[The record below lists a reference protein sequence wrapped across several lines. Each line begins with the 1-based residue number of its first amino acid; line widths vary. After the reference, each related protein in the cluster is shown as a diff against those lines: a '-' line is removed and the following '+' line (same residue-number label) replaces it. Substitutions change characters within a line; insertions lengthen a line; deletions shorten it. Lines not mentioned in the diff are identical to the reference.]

1 MTAITN
7 AVLIMKDHFIPDGV
21 LFIEDGKIVDFGEMR
36 KKPIPETACVIDA
49 EGLYIGP
56 GFVDIHTHS
65 DGKVF
70 FQDEPQIA
78 CDSSCEMVAFGQYVL
93 ARNTC
98 GGTKAMFAPR
108 ASGG

>member
-1 MTAITN
+1 MKAIINTKLILEDSIIFDGAIT
-7 AVLIMKDHFIPDGV
+7 FEDGV
-21 LFIEDGKIVDFGEMR
+21 IVQMGKAAEVE
-36 KKPIPETACVIDA
+36 IPEGAEIIDA

-78 CDSSCEMVAFGQYVL
+78 CDSSCEMAAFGQCIQCRY
-93 ARNTC
+93 RQDC
-98 GGTKAMFAPR
+98 KEDCPISRDGR
-108 ASGG
+108 